1 MEVPGGR
8 VEEGK
13 RELTVRRMGRIP
25 DPAKFNNLVV
35 ANRGNYSVKV
45 SDIGYVEDGA
55 EEQRTEARL
64 NGQPA
69 VTLIVS
75 KQSGQNTVAVAD
87 AVKERLAELKTT
99 LPPDVKTQIDG
110 EQTVFIKASLH
121 SINLHL
127 IERSILAAIVV
138 FLFLLRFRPTFI
150 AAIP

>member
-1 MEVPGGR
+1 
-8 VEEGK
+8 
-13 RELTVRRMGRIP
+13 
-25 DPAKFNNLVV
+25 AQFNNLVV
-35 ANRGNYSVKV
+35 ANRGPYAVKV

-99 LPPDVKTQIDG
+99 LPPDVKTQIVGD
-110 EQTVFIKASLH
+110 QTVFIKASLH
-121 SINLHL
+121 SLNLHRGYRNSNFHRRDVWFDGRNGL
-127 IERSILAAIVV
+127 HNEFDHDARADADG
-138 FLFLLRFRPTFI
+138 RHRDR
-150 AAIP
+150 